1 MYSNKIIKRGIY
13 TTDIGQPILN
23 KTTIS
28 GTVNEVSE
36 SDKIILVYDRASGH
50 LIASTMLDR
59 DTREWKVGVD
69 PAQGDGS
76 MFIVCLDAEGEYNGD
91 IYDKVSL
98 CTKEY
103 AVPAGLLNTT
113 YWPTYD
119 FIRAAIAPLGTH
131 DLYDIDTQDLKGNIT
146 RVVGANDP
154 YNVRKEEVTFY
165 NESNNAVVSSS
176 IASSVLVN
184 NSSEVING
192 IASSSLLKGYPHNVL
207 NNNQEIVH
215 PVMIEGVWYDR
226 YSHTEII
233 TTKGNASVCDNIAIG
248 EFGEP
253 CLAFGQSYDTSRVEY
268 GGNYTS
274 SYIEYPMKWTGEGTR
289 VSISFFLSLRGGTT
303 ASGKQS
309 IVALTGY
316 YPDNKGD
323 LLQFTIGM
331 HVTYRQNSADSKKI
345 FLVHSINNASSY
357 TYTAGTST
365 LTQSTWIEPWHHIA
379 ITYDDGVINLY
390 WNGEQVASRTVTGIQ
405 RMLYCTLKIGADNYG
420 TSTYSTVTGKISDLR
435 VFMNYTLTNSDIS
448 TLMNIQPSTDTEV
461 TSIKGIRDDGYVTY
475 LGGIPFKPVPEY
487 MYGVHGEVGL
497 HNYESI
503 IYTYDQ
509 EENIQ
514 NVTAAAPLL
523 GKDYVFFNQRNNS
536 ERAYASLSTR
546 ADYVMD
552 TVLPYNM
559 LVSSDIYIR
568 FKVLSLGTVLLLGDP
583 SLSNR
588 YVRIYMGTSSYLS
601 IIRPGAPITS
611 VNFGRS
617 IYGEWLIV
625 ELKSKSD
632 EEEIMVG
639 TEKQKVPITVRKI
652 KVSNDEGTVYLDTA
666 YSKYTKDIY
675 MLGQLSLGAVRY
687 SATDSNG
694 ARDTDGCTVY
704 ISDIKVYAPDTDSAQ
719 LLKWFKFG
727 YEREGLGELNI
738 VDSKNM
744 MLHNNIEGVA
754 TAPFLRSSINAQTA
768 SDNRFTIYPKKE
780 GDLLKLLNS
789 PTGWTLAGYYSPH
802 SNVSST
808 SGGAT
813 IFQLG
818 DFCTMTQ
825 YVYSNTNMISTSYS
839 IQGALKNSY
848 NIINAEVASDSFNV
862 GSWRSFVY
870 TMQPNP
876 DWRYKVKSYTS
887 HTCDTVSFD
896 VSAALITN
904 EYFSIGGRYSATT
917 KYDGGLDKV
926 RLYPASFST
935 AMVRSMLQNYYNK
948 PYCGDIQVA
957 FYSQKNEYPLY
968 AAIDVSSILIEGED
982 NGQSMFFA
990 VTNDGLNYFVY
1001 NGGWVKIMTL
1011 DGGVWKYLSDSG
1023 MIPSNKN
1030 KHETMALAMRSP
1042 TNQMTM
1048 GIVNNLTEAQIS
1060 AWHDKSI
1067 GIIDWAVGMQ
1077 CTDVENGISPYVR
1090 NILVNGRKIG
1100 VSKVI
1105 DLSDFAHTDY
1115 NTCVYLSLPLC
1126 EGEESGI
1133 ELYAHVSSTAGW
1145 VKLTNFESVPGIQRG
1160 QENAGTIQFMAVF
1173 DPSKR
1178 NGREPCMLN
1187 VQAGDILPQYA
1198 KEQDDGSTGGLFI
1211 PPDNI

>member
-36 SDKIILVYDRASGH
+36 SDKVILVYDRASGH

-146 RVVGANDP
+146 RIIGTNDP

-165 NESNNAVVSSS
+165 DESNNTVVNSS

-215 PVMIEGVWYDR
+215 PVMIDGVWYDR

-233 TTKGNASVCDNIAIG
+233 TTKGNASVCDTIAIG

-253 CLAFGQSYDTSRVEY
+253 CLAFGQFYDTRAEY
-268 GGNYTS
+268 SGSYS
-274 SYIEYPMKWTGEGTR
+274 IASYIEYPMKWTGEGTR
-289 VSISFFLSLRGGTT
+289 VSISFFISLSKGGST
-303 ASGKQS
+303 SGKFS

-316 YPDNKGD
+316 YPNDKGD

-331 HVTYRQNSADSKKI
+331 HSTYTQGGTDSKKI
-345 FLVHSINNASSY
+345 LLVHSINNASSY
-357 TYTAGTST
+357 TYTTGTST
-365 LTQSTWIEPWHHIA
+365 LTQSTWTEPWHHIA
-379 ITYDDGVINLY
+379 ITYDEGIIKLY
-390 WNGEQVASRTVTGIQ
+390 WNGEQVASKTVTDIQ
-405 RMLYCTLKIGADNYG
+405 RMLYCTLMIGGGG
-420 TSTYSTVTGKISDLR
+420 TTSLSYPCATGKISDLR
-435 VFMNYTLTNSDIS
+435 VFMNYTLTQSDIEV
-448 TLMNIQPSTDTEV
+448 LKNIRPSTDTEV

-487 MYGVHGEVGL
+487 IYGVYEETGL
-497 HNYESI
+497 NNYKST
-503 IYTYDQ
+503 IYTYEQ
-509 EENIQ
+509 EEDIR
-514 NVTAAAPLL
+514 NVAATTPLL

-536 ERAYASLSTR
+536 DRFCASLNTR
-546 ADYVMD
+546 ADYALN
-552 TVLPYNM
+552 TALPYNM

-568 FKVLSLGTVLLLGDP
+568 FKALSTGTILMLGDP
-583 SLSNR
+583 SLSGR
-588 YVRIYMGTSSYLS
+588 YVRIWVNSSTSLA
-601 IIRPGAPITS
+601 IIRPGASTTTVS
-611 VNFGRS
+611 LGKS
-617 IYGEWLIV
+617 IYDEWIIV

-639 TEKQKVPITVRKI
+639 TEIQKVPITVRKI
-652 KVSNDEGTVYLDTA
+652 KVSNDEGTVYLDST
-666 YSKYTKDIY
+666 YSKYDKDIY
-675 MLGQLSLGAVRY
+675 PLGQLSLGA
-687 SATDSNG
+687 
-694 ARDTDGCTVY
+694 ARHPAGSSTSDRDIDGCTVY
-704 ISDIKVYAPDTDSAQ
+704 ISDVKIYASDTDNTQ

-727 YEREGLGELNI
+727 YEREGLGGLNI
-738 VDSKNM
+738 LDSKNM
-744 MLHNNIEGVA
+744 MLHNNIEGMP
-754 TAPFLRSSINAQTA
+754 TAPFSRSSINAQTA
-768 SDNRFTIYPKKE
+768 SDNRLTIYPKKE

-789 PTGWTLAGYYSPH
+789 PTGWTLAGYYSLY
-802 SNVSST
+802 SNVASASS
-808 SGGAT
+808 GAP
-813 IFQLG
+813 ILQLG
-818 DFCTMTQ
+818 DFCSTVQ
-825 YVYSNTNMISTSYS
+825 NVYSNANAISTSYS

-876 DWRYKVKSYTS
+876 DWRYKVQSYTS

-904 EYFSIGGRYSATT
+904 EYFSIGGRYSANT

-935 AMVRSMLQNYYNK
+935 AMARSMLQNYYNK

-968 AAIDVSSILIEGED
+968 ASIDVSSILIEGED

-990 VTNDGLNYFVY
+990 ITNDGLNYFVY

-1011 DGGVWKYLSDSG
+1011 DGGAWKYLSASG

-1030 KHETMALAMRSP
+1030 KYETMALAMRSP

-1048 GIVNNLTEAQIS
+1048 DVVNNLTEAQIS

-1067 GIIDWAVGMQ
+1067 GVIDWAVGMQ

-1133 ELYAHVSSTAGW
+1133 ELYAHVSSIAGW

-1178 NGREPCMLN
+1178 NGREPCVLN
-1187 VQAGDILPQYA
+1187 VQAGDILSQYA
-1198 KEQDDGSTGGLFI
+1198 KEQEDTGGLFI
-1211 PPDNI
+1211 PSDNI

>member
-13 TTDIGQPILN
+13 TTDIGKPILN

-119 FIRAAIAPLGTH
+119 LIRAAIAPLGTH

-146 RVVGANDP
+146 RVIGTNDP

-165 NESNNAVVSSS
+165 DESNNTVVNSS

-215 PVMIEGVWYDR
+215 PVMIDGVWYDK
-226 YSHTEII
+226 YSHTKII
-233 TTKGNASVCDNIAIG
+233 ATKSNASVCDTIAIG

-253 CLAFGQSYDTSRVEY
+253 CLAFGQSYASRAEY
-268 GGNYTS
+268 GSSVTP
-274 SYIEYPMKWTGEGTR
+274 SYIEYPMKWIGEGTQ
-289 VSISFFLSLRGGTT
+289 VSISFFISLRKSTN
-303 ASGKQS
+303 ASGTQS
-309 IVALTGY
+309 IIALTGY

-323 LLQFTIGM
+323 LLQFTIGV
-331 HVTYRQNSADSKKI
+331 HSTYKLNSADSKKI

-357 TYTAGTST
+357 TYTTGTST
-365 LTQSTWIEPWHHIA
+365 LAQSTWTEPWHHIA
-379 ITYDDGVINLY
+379 ITYNEGVIKLY
-390 WNGEQVASRTVTGIQ
+390 WNGEQVASKTITGIQ
-405 RMLYCTLKIGADNYG
+405 RMLYCTLKIGSDNYG
-420 TSTYSTVTGKISDLR
+420 TSTYSNVAGKISDLR
-435 VFMNYTLTNSDIS
+435 VFMNYTLTQSDIS
-448 TLMNIQPSTDTEV
+448 TLMNIQPSTDVEV

-487 MYGVHGEVGL
+487 TYGVYEETGL
-497 HNYESI
+497 SNYKST

-514 NVTAAAPLL
+514 NVTSSTPLL
-523 GKDYVFFNQRNNS
+523 GKDYVFFNQKNNS
-536 ERAYASLSTR
+536 ERAYASLNTR

-552 TVLPYNM
+552 TALPYDM
-559 LVSSDIYIR
+559 RVSSDIYIR
-568 FKVLSLGTVLLLGDP
+568 FKVLSPGTVLLLGDP
-583 SLSNR
+583 SLNDR
-588 YVRIYMGTSSYLS
+588 YTRIYAISSSRFQIKQPGTY
-601 IIRPGAPITS
+601 AT
-611 VNFGRS
+611 S
-617 IYGEWLIV
+617 IYFGESVYGKWIIV

-639 TEKQKVPITVRKI
+639 TETQKVPITVRKI

-675 MLGQLSLGAVRY
+675 MLGQLSLGATRY
-687 SATDSNG
+687 SIADNYG
-694 ARDTDGCTVY
+694 ARDIDGCTVY
-704 ISDIKVYAPDTDSAQ
+704 ISDIKVYAPDTDSTQ

-727 YEREGLGELNI
+727 YEREGLGGLNI

-744 MLHNNIEGVA
+744 MLHNNIEGTA
-754 TAPFLRSSINAQTA
+754 TAPFSRSSINAQTA

-789 PTGWTLAGYYSPH
+789 PTGWTLAGYYNPY
-802 SNVSST
+802 SNVLST
-808 SGGAT
+808 SSGAN
-813 IFQLG
+813 ILQLG
-818 DFCTMTQ
+818 DFCTVTQ
-825 YVYSNTNMISTSYS
+825 YMQDNTNIISTSYS
-839 IQGALKNSY
+839 IQGDLKNSY
-848 NIINAEVASDSFNV
+848 NSINSEVASDSFNV

-887 HTCDTVSFD
+887 HTCDTTSFN

-904 EYFSIGGRYSATT
+904 EYFSIGGRYSANT

-990 VTNDGLNYFVY
+990 ITNDGLNYFVY

-1011 DGGVWKYLSDSG
+1011 DGGAWKYLSDSG

-1048 GIVNNLTEAQIS
+1048 DIVNNLTEAQIS
-1060 AWHDKSI
+1060 AWYDKSI
-1067 GIIDWAVGMQ
+1067 GVIDWAVGMQ

-1133 ELYAHVSSTAGW
+1133 ELYAHVSSIAGW

-1178 NGREPCMLN
+1178 NGREPCVLN
-1187 VQAGDILPQYA
+1187 VQAGDILSQYA
-1198 KEQDDGSTGGLFI
+1198 KEQEDTGGLFI
-1211 PPDNI
+1211 PPVNL